1 LLTKDQIKTGRALL
15 RWSARQ
21 LGERA
26 GVRTE
31 TILRLE
37 SGVLDLEQSK
47 FATVKA
53 IRAALESGGIEL
65 RDDGTVRKRDQ
76 GT

>member
-1 LLTKDQIKTGRALL
+1 VLTKDQIKAGRALL
-15 RWSARQ
+15 RWSARE

-37 SGVLDLEQSK
+37 SGALDLDQSK
-47 FATVKA
+47 FITVKN
-53 IRAALESGGIEL
+53 IRAALESGGVEVL
-65 RDDGTVRKRDQ
+65 DDGGVRMRQ
-76 GT
+76 P

>member
-1 LLTKDQIKTGRALL
+1 MLTKDQIKAGRALL
-15 RWSARQ
+15 RWSARE

-37 SGVLDLEQSK
+37 SGALDLDQSK
-47 FATVKA
+47 FITVKN
-53 IRAALESGGIEL
+53 IRAALESGGVEVL
-65 RDDGTVRKRDQ
+65 DDGGVRMRQ
-76 GT
+76 P

>member
-1 LLTKDQIKTGRALL
+1 MLTKDQIKAGRALL
-15 RWSARQ
+15 RWSARE

-37 SGVLDLEQSK
+37 SGALDLDQSK
-47 FATVKA
+47 FITVKN
-53 IRAALESGGIEL
+53 IRAALESGGVEVL
-65 RDDGTVRKRDQ
+65 DDGGVLMRQ
-76 GT
+76 P